1 MVEILELVNSLLVV
15 VAEVDGV
22 WTQVTSGNGTALA
35 KLDAVPT
42 TIGLKPC
49 TILPIGSTL
58 LAPQTSSAVTIGF
71 LSSISGEFTSLMQAQ
86 EAEIVLASLFAEA
99 SVDEDNYLKED
110 SYVVEAER
118 TILTQYKK
126 RT

>member
-1 MVEILELVNSLLVV
+1 MVNILIVVNSLLITVV
-15 VAEVDGV
+15 LVEGV

-35 KLDAVPT
+35 LLDAIPT
-42 TIGLKPC
+42 KVGMCSC

-58 LAPQTSSAVTIGF
+58 LAPQTSNAVTIGF
-71 LSSISGEFTSLMQAQ
+71 LSAISGEFTSLVQAQ

-99 SVDEDNYLKED
+99 SVDDDNYLKED